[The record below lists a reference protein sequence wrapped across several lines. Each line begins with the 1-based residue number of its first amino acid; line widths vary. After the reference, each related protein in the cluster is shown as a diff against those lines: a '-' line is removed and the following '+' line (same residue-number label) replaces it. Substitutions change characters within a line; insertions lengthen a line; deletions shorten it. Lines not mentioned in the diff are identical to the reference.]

1 MPAEPRISVVIASR
15 GRPELLAEISDWLA
29 GQTRP
34 PARVVFSVVEARDLP
49 GTAALYPGARVVVT
63 GAPGLPAQRNRGLEA
78 VLDESDIVVFL
89 DDDYVPSRFALDGIA
104 RFFADNPGHVGANG
118 HLIADGINSA
128 GIDHAEAAR
137 LVAEHDA
144 AAPAAG
150 APARELRGLYGCN
163 MAYRAAAIGAARFDE
178 RLPLYGWQEDID
190 FAAQLLSRGRLGKT
204 DAFAGVHR
212 GIKAARSSGVRLG
225 YSQVANPL
233 YLMRKGTMRRS
244 YSLRLIARNVLA
256 NHWRALRQEP
266 WVDRRGR
273 VRGNWLALADALL
286 GRADP
291 ERILRL

>member
-1 MPAEPRISVVIASR
+1 MSAEPRISVVIASR
-15 GRPELLAEISDWLA
+15 GRPGLLAEISAALA
-29 GQTRP
+29 CQTLRP
-34 PARVVFSVVEARDLP
+34 TRVVFSVVEGRDLP
-49 GTAALYPGARVVVT
+49 EAAALYSGALVVT

-78 VLDESDIVVFL
+78 VLSESDILVFL
-89 DDDYVPSRFALDGIA
+89 DDDYVPSRFALAGIT

-137 LVAEHDA
+137 LVAAYDA
-144 AAPAAG
+144 APTAG
-150 APARELRGLYGCN
+150 APTLDLRGLYGCN

-190 FAAQLLSRGRLGKT
+190 FAAQLLARGRLGKT